1 MARTCGIHPRKFSG
15 RMGFQDARS
24 CPIYCLRCF
33 FTILKSAVGSA
44 AGAFFVCLFVCVCV
58 CVCFLSITRFCIFY
72 FFSP

>member
-44 AGAFFVCLFVCVCV
+44 AGAFFVCLFVCC
-58 CVCFLSITRFCIFY
+58 CFVFVFVLLFNLCL
-72 FFSP
+72 